1 MMKKMFF
8 ATLACVA
15 LASCVSE
22 TNRVPEANRGQ
33 RLSFGAPVL
42 STQTRNYEGEITGT
56 NYPESERFV
65 VYAVEH
71 EGDFAGWEAANIVK
85 DGSGKGYFPT
95 TGEIVT
101 KGEDH
106 HWYTSKS
113 YYLPSVPGN
122 KLSFAAVSPARAAF
136 VDAETPRAN
145 VTYGPSGL
153 TIVDWVMPSENPY
166 DLMFSSRTLNVSEAE
181 VSINF
186 KHALSSIRFQFV
198 KPALEDGGA
207 YQVLIK
213 KLAVKAAGL
222 KNKGTFTNGIEIG
235 NMEGAPSWTL
245 DPTPV
250 SVDGDEYVLFQG
262 DDYEVQTS
270 LGEIGGV
277 ESFMPLPQNITS
289 NMKVAVTYQIT
300 QSAGDDPESEVTV
313 EIPFTDF
320 IYDTDKHTTEW
331 KMSNRY
337 VYQISFGAMTKIFFH
352 PTVTD
357 WVTTGNAGVYVIK

>member
-1 MMKKMFF
+1 MKKMFF
-8 ATLACVA
+8 ATMACVA

-22 TNRVPEANRGQ
+22 SNRVPEANRGL

-56 NYPESERFV
+56 AYPETERFV

-71 EGDFAGWEAANIVK
+71 TGDFAGWEGANIVK
-85 DGSGKGYFPT
+85 DGSGKGYFPP

-101 KGEDH
+101 KGDDN
-106 HWYTSKS
+106 HWYTTKS
-113 YYLPSVPGN
+113 YYLPSVPSN
-122 KLSFAAVSPARAAF
+122 KLSFAAVSPARVAYDG
-136 VDAETPRAN
+136 VNPRTN

-153 TIVDWVMPSENPY
+153 TIVDWVMPETDPY
-166 DLMFSSRTLNVSEAE
+166 DLMYSSRTLNVSQAE
-181 VSINF
+181 VSIDF

-198 KPALEDGGA
+198 KPAIEDGGA

-235 NMEGAPSWTL
+235 NKEGSPSWSL
-245 DPTPV
+245 EPTPETV
-250 SVDGDEYVLFQG
+250 TGDEYVLFKG

-270 LGEIGGV
+270 LAEIGGV

-300 QSAGDDPESEVTV
+300 QSAGDAPEAEVTA

-320 IYDTDKHTTEW
+320 IFDTDKRTTEW

-337 VYQISFGAMTKIFFH
+337 IYQISFGAMTKIYFH
-352 PTVTD
+352 PNVTD

>member
-56 NYPESERFV
+56 DYPETERFV

-71 EGDFAGWEAANIVK
+71 MGDFAGWEGANIVK
-85 DGSGKGYFPT
+85 DGLGNGYFPT
-95 TGEIVT
+95 AGEIVT
-101 KGEDH
+101 KGDDQ
-106 HWYTSKS
+106 HWYTSNP

-122 KLSFAAVSPARAAF
+122 KLSFAAVSPARVAYDG
-136 VDAETPRAN
+136 VNPRTN

-153 TIVDWVMPSENPY
+153 IIVDWVMPETDPY
-166 DLMFSSRTLNVSEAE
+166 DLMYSSRTLNVSEAE

-198 KPALEDGGA
+198 KPAVEDGGA

-235 NMEGAPSWTL
+235 NKEGAPSWTL
-245 DPTPV
+245 DPTPESV
-250 SVDGDEYVLFQG
+250 SGDEYVLFEG

-270 LGEIGGV
+270 LAEIGGV
-277 ESFMPLPQNITS
+277 ESFMPLPQNVTS

-300 QSAGDDPESEVTV
+300 QIKDGTADAEVTA

-337 VYQISFGAMTKIFFH
+337 IYQISFGAMTKIYFH
-352 PTVTD
+352 PNVTD

>member
-56 NYPESERFV
+56 DYPETERFV

-71 EGDFAGWEAANIVK
+71 VGDFAGWEGANIVK

-101 KGEDH
+101 KGDDQ
-106 HWYTSKS
+106 HWYTSNP

-122 KLSFAAVSPARAAF
+122 KLSFAAVSPARVAF
-136 VDAETPRAN
+136 IDGTSSNPN
-145 VTYGPSGL
+145 VTYDKTGL
-153 TIVDWVMPSENPY
+153 NIVDWVMPSENPY
-166 DLMFSSRTLNVSEAE
+166 DLMYSSRTLNVSEAE

-198 KPALEDGGA
+198 KPTVADGGA

-235 NMEGAPSWTL
+235 NKEGAPSWTL
-245 DPTPV
+245 NPTPV
-250 SVDGDEYVLFQG
+250 SVSGDEYVLFQG

-270 LGEIGGV
+270 LAEIGGV
-277 ESFMPLPQNITS
+277 ESFMPLPQNVTS

-300 QSAGDDPESEVTV
+300 QIEGGAPEAEVTA

-320 IYDTDKHTTEW
+320 IYT
-331 KMSNRY
+331 
-337 VYQISFGAMTKIFFH
+337 APA
-352 PTVTD
+352 PTYLSSWQTRSCPECRL
-357 WVTTGNAGVYVIK
+357 

>member
-1 MMKKMFF
+1 MKKMFF
-8 ATLACVA
+8 ATMACVA

-56 NYPESERFV
+56 VYPETERFV

-71 EGDFAGWEAANIVK
+71 TGDFAGWEGANIVK

-101 KGEDH
+101 KGDDN
-106 HWYTSKS
+106 HWYTTKS

-122 KLSFAAVSPARAAF
+122 KLSFAAVSPARVAYDG
-136 VDAETPRAN
+136 VNPRTN

-153 TIVDWVMPSENPY
+153 TIVDWVMPETDPY
-166 DLMFSSRTLNVSEAE
+166 DLMYSARTLNVSQAE
-181 VSINF
+181 VSIDF

-198 KPALEDGGA
+198 KPAIEDGGA

-235 NMEGAPSWTL
+235 NKEGSPAWSL
-245 DPTPV
+245 EPTPETV
-250 SVDGDEYVLFQG
+250 TGDEYVLFLG

-270 LGEIGGV
+270 LAEIGGV
-277 ESFMPLPQNITS
+277 ESFMPLPQNVTS

-300 QSAGDDPESEVTV
+300 QSAGDAPEAEVTA

-320 IYDTDKHTTEW
+320 IFDTDKHTTEW

-337 VYQISFGAMTKIFFH
+337 IYQISFGAMTKIYFH
-352 PTVTD
+352 PNVTD

>member
-56 NYPESERFV
+56 DYPESERFV

-71 EGDFAGWEAANIVK
+71 EGDFAGWEATNVVK

-101 KGEDH
+101 KGDDH

-122 KLSFAAVSPARAAF
+122 KLSFAAVSPARVAYDGDKAR
-136 VDAETPRAN
+136 TN

-198 KPALEDGGA
+198 KPAPADGGA
-207 YQVLIK
+207 HQVLIK

-235 NMEGAPSWTL
+235 NMEGSPSWTL
-245 DPTPV
+245 NPTPE

-277 ESFMPLPQNITS
+277 KSFMPLPQNVTS

-300 QSAGDDPESEVTV
+300 QSEGDDPESEVTV

-320 IYDTDKHTTEW
+320 IYDTDKRTTEW

-337 VYQISFGAMTKIFFH
+337 IYQISFGAMTKIFFH

>member
-56 NYPESERFV
+56 DYPETERFV

-71 EGDFAGWEAANIVK
+71 VGDFAGWEGANIVK
-85 DGSGKGYFPT
+85 DGSGNGYFPT

-101 KGEDH
+101 KGDDN
-106 HWYTSKS
+106 HWYTTNS

-122 KLSFAAVSPARAAF
+122 KLSFAAVSPARVAYDG
-136 VDAETPRAN
+136 VTPRAN
-145 VTYGPSGL
+145 VSYDKTGL

-166 DLMFSSRTLNVSEAE
+166 DLMYSSRTLDVTEAE

-198 KPALEDGGA
+198 KPTVADGGA
-207 YQVLIK
+207 YQVIIK

-222 KNKGTFTNGIEIG
+222 KNKGTFTNGIEVA
-235 NMEGAPSWTL
+235 NKEGAPSWTL

-250 SVDGDEYVLFQG
+250 SVSGDEYVLFQG

-270 LGEIGGV
+270 LAEIGGV
-277 ESFMPLPQNITS
+277 ESFMPLPQNVTS

-300 QSAGDDPESEVTV
+300 QIEGGAPEAEVTA

-331 KMSNRY
+331 KMGNRY
-337 VYQISFGAMTKIFFH
+337 IYQISFGAMTKIFFH